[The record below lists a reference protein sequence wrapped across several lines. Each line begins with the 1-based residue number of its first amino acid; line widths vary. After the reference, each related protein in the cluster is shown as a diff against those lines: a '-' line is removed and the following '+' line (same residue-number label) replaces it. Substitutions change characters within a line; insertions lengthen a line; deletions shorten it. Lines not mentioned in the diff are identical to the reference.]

1 MEPHGRHAACTRDI
15 FGLCAAARGL
25 LCRAVYF
32 ARHPDAVLP
41 GLAQGQGSG
50 SQDDRHR
57 ARRADGGAGPGHTG
71 CDARRRPA
79 RRHTGRHG
87 ARLRGERCRLYARRF
102 VGRRCCNFDRLYAH
116 VARFDAGDAA
126 FRDLCTQGSFGARPN
141 LWAGAAVGLVCLYRR
156 EFRRRICGR
165 CAAGARSHLADG
177 GGDNSAGACRIDVA
191 VASVAAARAGRAHHG
206 RGRHCCAIR
215 PSLRCWPPQA

>member
-1 MEPHGRHAACTRDI
+1 MELDGRHAACTRDI

-32 ARHPDAVLP
+32 ARHSDAVLP

-50 SQDDRHR
+50 SQDDRHCP
-57 ARRADGGAGPGHTG
+57 RRADGGAGPGHTG

-79 RRHTGRHG
+79 RRRTGRDG

-102 VGRRCCNFDRLYAH
+102 VSRRRCNLDSLYAD

-126 FRDLCTQGSFGARPN
+126 LRDLRAQGSFSARPH
-141 LWAGAAVGLVCLYRR
+141 LWAGAAVGLVCLHRR
-156 EFRRRICGR
+156 QFRRRICGR
-165 CAAGARSHLADG
+165 CA
-177 GGDNSAGACRIDVA
+177 CR
-191 VASVAAARAGRAHHG
+191 RAISSG
-206 RGRHCCAIR
+206 
-215 PSLRCWPPQA
+215 